1 MPKNSNT
8 DPKTQCV
15 QTDVSV
21 SAFLNGKA
29 KQDFIKWYDKN
40 YISVEKFLKDYD
52 PEQLFKSLHEPF
64 KPTLIV
70 EWLDSI
76 GINITIGIDVN
87 NSANSCED
95 GCENCDSCYDTW
107 NPEYEYCIY
116 IFTEIENN
124 LNDYSTSFSENN
136 FQSRKDALENSI
148 QKANELYNAKVVEAE
163 H

>member
-8 DPKTQCV
+8 DPKPQCV

-40 YISVEKFLKDYD
+40 YISVERFLKDYD

-76 GINITIGIDVN
+76 GMFIDCGYYAKGKMCSGIESEKFSFISTGTKHETRREAII
-87 NSANSCED
+87 SA
-95 GCENCDSCYDTW
+95 
-107 NPEYEYCIY
+107 
-116 IFTEIENN
+116 
-124 LNDYSTSFSENN
+124 
-136 FQSRKDALENSI
+136 I